1 MNRIGEYLKKLR
13 TEKHLTIDEVSAATG
28 IRSQYLDALE
38 KCEYNKIPGDVF
50 IKGFIRNYGNSL
62 GADGNALVEEYK
74 QLTRSAAK
82 VAETAVDNGAK
93 DILDTAAPTDTDVQA
108 AIDAVVSRNKQ
119 RTKPKASFGQGIKNA
134 LGDIKSFVY
143 DNLYETIEEDDE
155 YEEEETAQEA
165 SAPQPVLRAEKP
177 PVDDATQRISV
188 PEQPIPVREPVVA
201 AAAPSAPNK
210 AYETHKEKR
219 SFFNFK
225 VFAGVF
231 LVLLLVFGGV
241 MGYFMF
247 GNKGSN
253 SANLASKVTS
263 GVKSAHSS
271 DKTKDAAT
279 EQNSAAQ
286 TKQDPE
292 EKKNTET
299 KKEAKKDEQ
308 TETAAVTKGSGD
320 GLVVEITYKEPVWTQ
335 VTADGK
341 TIEAVIVPK
350 GATRIYKGDKEV
362 KVNLGA
368 IRNVEIKVNG
378 KVVPYGEKEWGEGTK
393 VFKK

>member
-1 MNRIGEYLKKLR
+1 MNKIGEYLRKLR

-82 VAETAVDNGAK
+82 VAETAVDSVEK
-93 DILDTAAPTDTDVQA
+93 DILETATPTDADVQA

-134 LGDIKSFVY
+134 LGDIKSFIY
-143 DNLYETIEEDDE
+143 DNLYETIEEDDDE
-155 YEEEETAQEA
+155 YEEELEQETA
-165 SAPQPVLRAEKP
+165 APQPVRAEEKP

-188 PEQPIPVREPVVA
+188 PEQPLPVRESITTA
-201 AAAPSAPNK
+201 AAASAPEK
-210 AYETHKEKR
+210 SYEQPKEKK

-247 GNKGSN
+247 GNKG
-253 SANLASKVTS
+253 ANNANVTSKVAS

-271 DKTKDAAT
+271 DKAKDGAA
-279 EQNSAAQ
+279 EQKSAAQ
-286 TKQDPE
+286 AKTTAED
-292 EKKNTET
+292 KKTT
-299 KKEAKKDEQ
+299 DAKKDEKAK
-308 TETAAVTKGSGD
+308 TATVTKGSGD

-341 TIEAVIVPK
+341 TIEAVTVPK
-350 GATRIYKGDKEV
+350 GATRVYKGNKEV

-368 IRNVEIKVNG
+368 LRNVVMKVNG
-378 KVVPYGEKEWGEGTK
+378 KVVTYADNEWGEGTK